1 MYAVRAQLPYRNR
14 TKGNLIMKILTALPL
29 IVAGLILSS
38 TAQATVISLDAFP
51 GSDWKATVTPESF
64 NNSCYP
70 CASNIYSTGSSWEG
84 SNTGWNSNSSYD
96 DSTWSAYSGGLPA
109 GVLTPFYARQVF
121 NIGGTIDSG
130 TFSIGVD
137 DDSLVWVNGTL
148 VPGLVDNNMGNSG
161 VQTADISSYMLTGDN
176 VIAFKAHNSAG
187 GGFGVYGLTGSVEYT
202 AAVVPEPFTLGIF
215 AFGVMGL
222 ASRRFKKTSLKS

>member
-1 MYAVRAQLPYRNR
+1 
-14 TKGNLIMKILTALPL
+14 MKILTMLPL

-38 TAQATVISLDAFP
+38 TSQAGLISLDAFQ

-64 NNSCYP
+64 DNSCYP
-70 CASNIYSTGSSWEG
+70 CSSNIYSTGSNWEATNTSWNG
-84 SNTGWNSNSSYD
+84 SASYN
-96 DSTWSAYSGGLPA
+96 DSAWTAYSGGTPA
-109 GVLTPFYARQVF
+109 GALTPFYVRQVF
-121 NIGGTIDSG
+121 NIVGTIDSG

-161 VQTADISSYMLTGDN
+161 VQTADISSFLLTGAN

-187 GGFGVYGLTGSVEYT
+187 GGFGVYGLTGSVAST
-202 AAVVPEPFTLGIF
+202 AAVPEPSTLAIF
-215 AFGVMGL
+215 ALGVMGL
-222 ASRRFKKTSLKS
+222 ASRRFKKQA